1 MQAKQRPCKLAMK
14 MILHHLF
21 KITMKILLQQQKYL
35 IITITITI
43 TIIIIKNKLFCNFFE
58 KLQKNITLITKCKK

>member
-14 MILHHLF
+14 MIRHHLF

-43 TIIIIKNKLFCNFFE
+43 ITIIKNKLFCNFFE